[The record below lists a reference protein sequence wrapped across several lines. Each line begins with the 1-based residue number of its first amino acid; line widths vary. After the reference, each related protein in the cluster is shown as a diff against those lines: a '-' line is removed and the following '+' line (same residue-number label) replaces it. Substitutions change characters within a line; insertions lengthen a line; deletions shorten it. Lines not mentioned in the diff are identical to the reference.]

1 MCPDLESPMCPDL
14 GPPTFFPAFVHT
26 LSVESGRFG
35 ASPPRA
41 HSNLMLPTAVSSNTY
56 FL

>member
-1 MCPDLESPMCPDL
+1 MCPDL